1 MAPNIFDALFLKS
14 GDRFRMPGAM
24 QPQQQ
29 RFPFVQSGRVLP
41 AQQQMQ
47 NPMQNLS
54 RAQKFDLLT
63 QSLAGL
69 GAGFAQQGRPV
80 VGARG
85 INMLPGRGAAIQG
98 MMSARQNF
106 MDNLLKQQQAERQA
120 QLLNLKQQ
128 QTQLAAQMQPFNIQ
142 KTLAQTR
149 KAQQPPGKLA
159 EINALQA
166 QLQAMPS
173 NDPNRA
179 PLVKRLEAITA
190 PKGPLVNITNKK
202 ISDDAAMTMEISRLR
217 KRGDP
222 ASMQRADRLQI
233 QQMFG
238 GGKVPQQFIDSQ
250 RSYASADNAI
260 KGLANMYKTGYDITD
275 FKDRSRAQQY
285 FSQLVNDIKTIKKM
299 GANFTESEIKL
310 VRNIIGGDPTKFR
323 DKILVG
329 DKQMRENLIT
339 LHNML
344 RREQQSTIDSY
355 LKLGQPLSPLG
366 ESMRL
371 LKNRATGTT
380 ATGNNFQQPP
390 KQGSSN
396 AEQIKKLMETPTS

>member
-1 MAPNIFDALFLKS
+1 MVQRSLSNAAVSNALQ
-14 GDRFRMPGAM
+14 RMLSTR
-24 QPQQQ
+24 PQQQ
-29 RFPFVQSGRVLP
+29 RFPFVQSGAVFP

-54 RAQKFDLLT
+54 RADRFDLLT

-85 INMLPGRGAAIQG
+85 INMLPGRGAAIEG

-106 MDNLLKQQQAERQA
+106 MDNLLKRQQAERQA

-128 QTQLAAQMQPFNIQ
+128 QTQLAAQMQPYNIQ

-166 QLQAMPS
+166 QLQAMAS
-173 NDPNRA
+173 NDPKRA

-190 PKGPLVNITNKK
+190 KKGPLVNITNKK
-202 ISDDAAMTMEISRLR
+202 LTDDAAMTMEISRLR
-217 KRGDP
+217 QLGDP

-233 QQMFG
+233 QQMF

-275 FKDRSRAQQY
+275 FKDRSRAQQF
-285 FSQLVNDIKTIKKM
+285 FSQLVNDIKTIRKM
-299 GANFTESEIKL
+299 GANFTEAEIKL
-310 VRNIIGGDPTKFR
+310 VENIIGGNPTKFS
-323 DKILVG
+323 DKFLVG

-390 KQGSSN
+390 KQDAST
-396 AEQIKKLMETPTS
+396 EKQIDSLMTP

>member
-1 MAPNIFDALFLKS
+1 
-14 GDRFRMPGAM
+14 
-24 QPQQQ
+24 
-29 RFPFVQSGRVLP
+29 
-41 AQQQMQ
+41 
-47 NPMQNLS
+47 
-54 RAQKFDLLT
+54 LLT

-69 GAGFAQQGRPV
+69 GAGFAKQGRPV

-85 INMLPGRGAAIQG
+85 INMLPGRGAAIEG

-106 MDNLLKQQQAERQA
+106 MDNLLKRQQAERQA

-128 QTQLAAQMQPFNIQ
+128 QTQLAAQMQPYNIQ

-166 QLQAMPS
+166 QLQAMAS
-173 NDPNRA
+173 NDPKRA

-190 PKGPLVNITNKK
+190 KKGPLVNITNKK
-202 ISDDAAMTMEISRLR
+202 LTDDAAMTMEISRLR
-217 KRGDP
+217 QLGDP

-233 QQMFG
+233 QQMF

-260 KGLANMYKTGYDITD
+260 KGLANMYETGYNIAD

-380 ATGNNFQQPP
+380 ATGNNFQQPR
-390 KQGSSN
+390 KQDAST
-396 AEQIKKLMETPTS
+396 EKQIDSLMTP

>member
-1 MAPNIFDALFLKS
+1 M
-14 GDRFRMPGAM
+14 
-24 QPQQQ
+24 
-29 RFPFVQSGRVLP
+29 
-41 AQQQMQ
+41 
-47 NPMQNLS
+47 
-54 RAQKFDLLT
+54 
-63 QSLAGL
+63 
-69 GAGFAQQGRPV
+69 
-80 VGARG
+80 
-85 INMLPGRGAAIQG
+85 
-98 MMSARQNF
+98 
-106 MDNLLKQQQAERQA
+106 LKQQQAERQA

-217 KRGDP
+217 KLGGP
-222 ASMQRADRLQI
+222 QNNARADRLQL

-275 FKDRSRAQQY
+275 FKDLS
-285 FSQLVNDIKTIKKM
+285 
-299 GANFTESEIKL
+299 
-310 VRNIIGGDPTKFR
+310 
-323 DKILVG
+323 
-329 DKQMRENLIT
+329 LI
-339 LHNML
+339 H
-344 RREQQSTIDSY
+344 I
-355 LKLGQPLSPLG
+355 
-366 ESMRL
+366 
-371 LKNRATGTT
+371 
-380 ATGNNFQQPP
+380 
-390 KQGSSN
+390 
-396 AEQIKKLMETPTS
+396 